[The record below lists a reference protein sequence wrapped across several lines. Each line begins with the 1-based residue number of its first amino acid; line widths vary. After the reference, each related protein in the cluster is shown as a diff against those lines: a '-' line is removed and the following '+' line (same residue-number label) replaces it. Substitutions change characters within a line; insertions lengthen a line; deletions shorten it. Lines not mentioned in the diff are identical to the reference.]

1 DDGDAA
7 VHADPHRT
15 YGRPGS
21 RATHVWLERAGRQV
35 STLDLFGDAFVLLAA
50 PRGDAWCQAASAV
63 ARRFPGLA
71 IATHVVGGNDIQDP
85 EAAFAQ
91 AYGLSDDGALLVR
104 PDGFVAWRAKS
115 MVGDP
120 EKALGRAL
128 DAVLMKV

>member
-1 DDGDAA
+1 
-7 VHADPHRT
+7 
-15 YGRPGS
+15 
-21 RATHVWLERAGRQV
+21 V